1 MNPQNLPIARKSLAE
16 IIAGK
21 LAANILDGLVTT
33 GTQLPTERDLVKE
46 FGVSRSTLREAL
58 KILLDSRLIE
68 SRASVGWFVCEIN
81 AGNLM
86 RARELAS
93 WARAE
98 VPTAARTA
106 GLEPPTG
113 PRRLPV
119 NPEKPLQIPN
129 LKTDRSATF
138 QLISWWER
146 EKVEQ
151 ARVMVVG
158 AGALGN
164 EVIKNLALMGVGSI
178 LIVEFDTVELANLSR
193 SVLFRET
200 DSSRNKAEVAAAR
213 AKELNPNV
221 KVQYLHGD
229 ISNQVG
235 LGIFRRMDVIIGCLD
250 NREARLAVNRFAYW
264 VGKPWVDGAIQELYG
279 LVRVFIPGQGACF
292 ECSLTEQARRDL
304 AVRYS
309 CPLLARENVLLG
321 KVPTTPTIAS
331 IIGAMQAQEALKII
345 HGLPVEPGKVTHFNG
360 LTNEMHTSAYTARE
374 DCESHWSFGEI
385 TELPLSAGTTTL
397 AEFTQIVKS
406 DLGPETVV
414 ELDQELILSL
424 TCPQCGTREDVLRP
438 MSQVGFKAA
447 HCPTC
452 GILREIEMTH
462 TITGQESFAH
472 LSLAAA
478 GIPPLH
484 ILRAFNSQEYKFY
497 ELTGDLKDA
506 LHFRHF
512 ERQDNRLMA
521 TALRES
527 IRLQEVSAA
536 DEPPSNPAHGR
547 VTLWKD

>member
-1 MNPQNLPIARKSLAE
+1 MNIPNAPIARKSLAE

-21 LAANILDGLVTT
+21 LAANILDGKVTP
-33 GTQLPTERDLVKE
+33 GTQLATERDLVKE

-68 SRASVGWFVCEIN
+68 SRVSVGWFVCEIT
-81 AGNLM
+81 AGNLA

-98 VPTAARTA
+98 TPSVNRPA
-106 GLEPPTG
+106 GQEPPTG

-151 ARVMVVG
+151 AQVMVVG

-164 EVIKNLALMGVGSI
+164 EVIKNLALMGVGHI
-178 LIVEFDTVELANLSR
+178 LIVDFDTIELANLSR
-193 SVLFRET
+193 SVLFRES

-221 KVQYLHGD
+221 QVQYLHGD

-345 HGLPVEPGKVTHFNG
+345 HGMPVEPGKVIHFNG

-374 DCESHWSFGEI
+374 DCESHWSYGEI

-397 AEFTQIVKS
+397 AEFARIVKA
-406 DLGPETVV
+406 DLGPDTLM

-424 TCPQCGTREDVLRP
+424 ICPQCGTREDVLRP

-447 HCPTC
+447 HCTTC

-462 TITGQESFAH
+462 TITGEEPYAH
-472 LSLAAA
+472 LPWQRLVFHLFMFSV
-478 GIPPLH
+478 
-484 ILRAFNSQEYKFY
+484 
-497 ELTGDLKDA
+497 
-506 LHFRHF
+506 
-512 ERQDNRLMA
+512 RLMQQNIDS
-521 TALRES
+521 T
-527 IRLQEVSAA
+527 
-536 DEPPSNPAHGR
+536 N
-547 VTLWKD
+547 

>member
-1 MNPQNLPIARKSLAE
+1 MNIPNAPITRKSLAE

-21 LAANILDGLVTT
+21 LAASILDGTT
-33 GTQLPTERDLVKE
+33 APGTQLAPERDLVKE

-68 SRASVGWFVCEIN
+68 SRVSVGWFVCAIT
-81 AGNLM
+81 AGNAA

-98 VPTAARTA
+98 APAQVRPA
-106 GLEPPTG
+106 GQEPPTG

-119 NPEKPLQIPN
+119 TPEKPLQIPN
-129 LKTDRSATF
+129 LKTDRSGTF

-146 EKVEQ
+146 EKVEK

-164 EVIKNLALMGVGSI
+164 EVVKNLALMGVGHI
-178 LIVEFDTVELANLSR
+178 LIIDFDTVEMANLSR
-193 SVLFRET
+193 SVLFRES
-200 DSSRNKAEVAAAR
+200 DSSRDKAEVAAAR
-213 AKELNPNV
+213 VKELNPNV

-331 IIGAMQAQEALKII
+331 IIGAMQAQEALKLI
-345 HGLPVEPGKVTHFNG
+345 HGMPVQAGKVTHFNG

-374 DCESHWSFGEI
+374 DCESHWSYGEI
-385 TELPLSAGTTTL
+385 SELPLSAGTTTL
-397 AEFTQIVKS
+397 ADLARIAQS
-406 DLGPETVV
+406 DLGPDTVI

-424 TCPQCGTREDVLRP
+424 TCPQCGTHEEILKP

-447 HCPTC
+447 HCPAC

-462 TITGQESFAH
+462 TITGTEPFARM
-472 LSLAAA
+472 SLAAA
-478 GIPPLH
+478 GIPALH
-484 ILRAFNSQEYKFY
+484 VVRAFNAAEYKFY
-497 ELTGDLKDA
+497 ELTGDLGNT

-512 ERQDNRLMA
+512 EKQDNRLMA
-521 TALRES
+521 TALRQS
-527 IRLQEVSAA
+527 IRLHAVSAA

-547 VTLWKD
+547 VTLWKE

>member
-1 MNPQNLPIARKSLAE
+1 MNIPNAPITRKSLAE

-21 LAANILDGLVTT
+21 LAASILDGLLSA
-33 GTQLPTERDLVKE
+33 GTQLASERDLVKE

-58 KILLDSRLIE
+58 KILLDSKLIE
-68 SRASVGWFVCEIN
+68 SRISVGWFVCEITS
-81 AGNLM
+81 ANLA

-98 VPTAARTA
+98 DPTPTKPA
-106 GLEPPTG
+106 GQEPPTG

-129 LKTDRSATF
+129 LKTDRSGTF
-138 QLISWWER
+138 QLISWWEK
-146 EKVEQ
+146 EKVEK

-164 EVIKNLALMGVGSI
+164 EVVKNLALMGVGYI
-178 LIVEFDTVELANLSR
+178 LIVDFDTVEMANLSR
-193 SVLFRET
+193 SVLFRES
-200 DSSRNKAEVAAAR
+200 DSSRNKSEVAAAR
-213 AKELNPNV
+213 AKEINPDV
-221 KVQYLHGD
+221 HVQYLHGD

-264 VGKPWVDGAIQELYG
+264 VNKPWVDGAIQELYG
-279 LVRVFIPGQGACF
+279 LVRVFVPGQGACF

-331 IIGAMQAQEALKII
+331 IIGAMQAQEALKLI
-345 HGLPVEPGKVTHFNG
+345 HGMPVEAGKVTHFNG
-360 LTNEMHTSAYTARE
+360 LTNVMHTSAYTARE
-374 DCESHWSFGEI
+374 DCESHWNYGEI
-385 TELPLSAGTTTL
+385 TELPLSAGTTSL
-397 AEFTQIVKS
+397 SEFARVVKT
-406 DLGPETVV
+406 DLGPDTLI

-424 TCPQCGTREDVLRP
+424 TCPQCGSHEEVVKP

-462 TITGQESFAH
+462 TITGDEPFAH
-472 LSLAAA
+472 LSLLAV

-484 ILRAFNSQEYKFY
+484 IIRAYNASEYRFY
-497 ELTGDLKDA
+497 ELTGDLKDT

-512 ERQDNRLMA
+512 ERQDNRLI
-521 TALRES
+521 TIGSRDS
-527 IRLQEVSAA
+527 IRLHAVSAA

>member
-1 MNPQNLPIARKSLAE
+1 MNIPNTPINRKSLAE

-21 LAANILDGLVTT
+21 LAANILDGTT
-33 GTQLPTERDLVKE
+33 APGTQLAPERDLVKE

-68 SRASVGWFVCEIN
+68 SRVSVGWFVCAIT
-81 AGNLM
+81 AGNAA

-98 VPTAARTA
+98 APAQVRPA
-106 GLEPPTG
+106 GQEPPTG

-119 NPEKPLQIPN
+119 TPEKPLQIPN
-129 LKTDRSATF
+129 LKTDRSGTF

-146 EKVEQ
+146 EKVEN
-151 ARVMVVG
+151 AHVMVVG

-164 EVIKNLALMGVGSI
+164 EVVKNLALMGVGHI
-178 LIVEFDTVELANLSR
+178 LIVDFDTVEMANLSR
-193 SVLFRET
+193 SVLFRES
-200 DSSRNKAEVAAAR
+200 DSSRDKAEVAAAR
-213 AKELNPNV
+213 VKELNPNV

-331 IIGAMQAQEALKII
+331 IIGAMQAQEALKLI
-345 HGLPVEPGKVTHFNG
+345 HGMPVQPGKVTHFNG

-374 DCESHWSFGEI
+374 DCESHWSYGEI
-385 TELPLSAGTTTL
+385 TELPISAGTTTL
-397 AEFTQIVKS
+397 ADLARIVKA
-406 DLGPETVV
+406 DLGPETVI

-424 TCPQCGTREDVLRP
+424 TCPQCGTHEDILKP
-438 MSQVGFKAA
+438 MSLVGFKAA

-462 TITGQESFAH
+462 TITGQEPFARM
-472 LSLAAA
+472 SLAAA

-484 ILRAFNSQEYKFY
+484 VIRAFNAAEYKFY
-497 ELTGDLKDA
+497 ELTGDLPNT

-512 ERQDNRLMA
+512 EKQDNKLMA
-521 TALRES
+521 TALHAS
-527 IRLQEVSAA
+527 IRLHAVSAA